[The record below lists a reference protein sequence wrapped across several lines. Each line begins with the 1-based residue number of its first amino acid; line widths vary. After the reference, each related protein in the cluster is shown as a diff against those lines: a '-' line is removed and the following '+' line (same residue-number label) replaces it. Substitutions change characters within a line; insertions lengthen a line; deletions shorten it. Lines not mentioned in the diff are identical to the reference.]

1 MSPPCQP
8 FTRQHPATEN
18 DPRSNALMHLIKSI
32 QKLKKPPK
40 YLALE
45 NVIGFEESPTCVA
58 LLDSLESTGYNF
70 MQFDLTPSQF
80 GVPNERPRFYLLA
93 ILNGDFSES
102 DVSASTPDMGTVTV
116 DDIADG
122 AILGRVDRTVRTCIP
137 GVAPKDPIALT
148 AYLSESLSPSE
159 LMNLTM
165 TEKDLEKNASWCL
178 DIVSPTDTYT
188 SCFTKS
194 YSKYFKGTGSVLL
207 IPDPYLS
214 VEQNSSDFQVS
225 KDAFVPTV
233 NGVQFSGSENMI
245 SSGSVSVEKLPIAGP
260 VPVLDQ
266 GISASECASPTIQI
280 HPPVTQINATS
291 ADFRE
296 MPETRTF
303 DSNWKQKLKGN
314 KLRFFSPVEL
324 LRLFGFLPLQ
334 QSRKN
339 LKRSNL
345 DCEDSNCTSTVSSL
359 FVENDLVDEKTF
371 FPSNITNRKCYE
383 LIGNSLSVTVVSH
396 LLEFLLK
403 SSLKI

>member
-32 QKLKKPPK
+32 KKLKKPPK

-45 NVIGFEESPTCVA
+45 NVIGFEESPTCVT
-58 LLDSLESTGYNF
+58 LLDTLESTGYNF

-93 ILNGDFSES
+93 VLNGEFSDS
-102 DVSASTPDMGTVTV
+102 DVSDSALNLGAVSV
-116 DDIADG
+116 DAIADG
-122 AILGRVDRTVRTCIP
+122 VTVGRVDRTVRKCIP
-137 GVAPKDPIALT
+137 GVAPRNPIALS
-148 AYLSESLSPSE
+148 AYLNDSLSPSE
-159 LMNLTM
+159 LGDLIM

-178 DIVSPTDTYT
+178 DIVSPMDNYT

-214 VEQNSSDFQVS
+214 VEISSNCQVS
-225 KDAFVPTV
+225 VDAAVSAAEESK
-233 NGVQFSGSENMI
+233 FSGSEDKIYSGVSTDTNHVDTTI
-245 SSGSVSVEKLPIAGP
+245 ASSIHE
-260 VPVLDQ
+260 Q
-266 GISASECASPTIQI
+266 GKSTSEDITASSP
-280 HPPVTQINATS
+280 HAPAESKNATS

-296 MPETRTF
+296 LPETRTF
-303 DSNWKQKLKGN
+303 DSNWKEKLKGN
-314 KLRFFSPVEL
+314 KLRFLSPTEL
-324 LRLFGFLPLQ
+324 LRLFGFIPLEQ
-334 QSRKN
+334 PRKN

-345 DCEDSNCTSTVSSL
+345 DFENSFRNETSIL
-359 FVENDLVDEKTF
+359 VECDLYDNKPF

-396 LLEFLLK
+396 LLEFLMK
-403 SSLKI
+403 SSFKI

>member
-32 QKLKKPPK
+32 KKLKKPPK

-45 NVIGFEESPTCVA
+45 NVIGFEESPTCVT
-58 LLDSLESTGYNF
+58 LLDTLESTGYNF

-93 ILNGDFSES
+93 VLNGEFSDS
-102 DVSASTPDMGTVTV
+102 DVSDSALNLGAVSV
-116 DDIADG
+116 DAIADG
-122 AILGRVDRTVRTCIP
+122 VTVGRVDRAVRKCIP
-137 GVAPKDPIALT
+137 GVAPRNPIALS
-148 AYLSESLSPSE
+148 AYLNDSLSPSE
-159 LMNLTM
+159 LGDLIM

-178 DIVSPTDTYT
+178 DIVSPMDNYT

-214 VEQNSSDFQVS
+214 VEISSNCQVS
-225 KDAFVPTV
+225 VDAAAEESK
-233 NGVQFSGSENMI
+233 FSGSEDKIYSGVSTNTI
-245 SSGSVSVEKLPIAGP
+245 HVDTTIASSIHE
-260 VPVLDQ
+260 Q
-266 GISASECASPTIQI
+266 GKSTSEDITASSP
-280 HPPVTQINATS
+280 HAPAESKNATS

-296 MPETRTF
+296 LPETRTF
-303 DSNWKQKLKGN
+303 DSNWKEKLKGN
-314 KLRFFSPVEL
+314 KLRFFSPTEL
-324 LRLFGFLPLQ
+324 LRLFGFIRLEQP
-334 QSRKN
+334 RKN

-345 DCEDSNCTSTVSSL
+345 DFENSFRNETSIL
-359 FVENDLVDEKTF
+359 VECDLYDNKPF

-396 LLEFLLK
+396 LLEFLMK
-403 SSLKI
+403 SSFKI

>member
-32 QKLKKPPK
+32 KKLKKPPK

-45 NVIGFEESPTCVA
+45 NVIGFEESPTCVT
-58 LLDSLESTGYNF
+58 LLDTLESTGYNF

-93 ILNGDFSES
+93 VLNGEFSDS
-102 DVSASTPDMGTVTV
+102 DVSDSALNLGAVSV
-116 DDIADG
+116 DVIADG
-122 AILGRVDRTVRTCIP
+122 VTVGRVDRTVRKCIP
-137 GVAPKDPIALT
+137 GVAPRNPIALS
-148 AYLSESLSPSE
+148 AYLNDSLSPSE
-159 LMNLTM
+159 LGDLIM

-178 DIVSPTDTYT
+178 DIVSPMDNYT

-214 VEQNSSDFQVS
+214 VEIPKNCQVS
-225 KDAFVPTV
+225 VDAAVSV
-233 NGVQFSGSENMI
+233 DEEIKFSGSEDKIYSGVSTNTI
-245 SSGSVSVEKLPIAGP
+245 HVDTTTASFIHEQEKSTSEEVPSS
-260 VPVLDQ
+260 
-266 GISASECASPTIQI
+266 I
-280 HPPVTQINATS
+280 HAPAESKNATS

-296 MPETRTF
+296 LPETRTF
-303 DSNWKQKLKGN
+303 DSNWKEKLKGN
-314 KLRFFSPVEL
+314 KLRFFSPTEL
-324 LRLFGFLPLQ
+324 LRLFGFLPLEQ
-334 QSRKN
+334 PRKN

-345 DCEDSNCTSTVSSL
+345 DFENSFRNETSIL
-359 FVENDLVDEKTF
+359 VESDLYDNNPF

-396 LLEFLLK
+396 LLEFLMK
-403 SSLKI
+403 SSFKI

>member
-18 DPRSNALMHLIKSI
+18 DPRSNALMHLINSI
-32 QKLKKPPK
+32 KKLKKPPK

-45 NVIGFEESPTCVA
+45 NVIGFEESPTCVT
-58 LLDSLESTGYNF
+58 LLDTLESTGYNF

-93 ILNGDFSES
+93 ILYGEFSES
-102 DVSASTPDMGTVTV
+102 DLKVSIPNRGIASV
-116 DDIADG
+116 DDTAG
-122 AILGRVDRTVRTCIP
+122 GVVVGRVDRTVRTCIP
-137 GVAPKDPIALT
+137 GIAPKDPIALS
-148 AYLSESLSPSE
+148 AYLNDSLSSSE
-159 LMNLTM
+159 LGDLIM

-178 DIVSPTDTYT
+178 DIVSPMDSYT

-214 VEQNSSDFQVS
+214 SKISTNSQLSMDAVVPTGVGSAISESENKMSSRVSSDTPPVDTTIALPAVEQRNYTSEG
-225 KDAFVPTV
+225 A
-233 NGVQFSGSENMI
+233 SGS
-245 SSGSVSVEKLPIAGP
+245 
-260 VPVLDQ
+260 
-266 GISASECASPTIQI
+266 TT
-280 HPPVTQINATS
+280 HPPVASKNATS

-296 MPETRTF
+296 MPEMRTF
-303 DSNWKQKLKGN
+303 DPNWKVKLKGN
-314 KLRFFSPVEL
+314 KLRFFSPPEL

-339 LKRSNL
+339 LKRSNMDCADSISDETTSDVESNLL
-345 DCEDSNCTSTVSSL
+345 DD
-359 FVENDLVDEKTF
+359 KPF
-371 FPSNITNRKCYE
+371 FPSNVTNRKCYE

-403 SSLKI
+403 SSFKV